1 MFVLRRNV
9 VRVAVLTLTAGLAG
23 CAAPAAPPQ
32 SLAELASRSLAQ
44 IDGELEIPGLREAVE
59 IIRDEWGIPHIYAQ
73 NDDDLF
79 FAQGYVMAQDRL
91 WQMEMW
97 RRWHEGRLAE
107 IFGPDALA
115 YDRRTRL
122 MMFRGPFD
130 AEEWTSYHPDA
141 ERLFTAHANGVN
153 AYIEQHRDNLP
164 VEFQLT
170 GIFPDPWTAETV
182 VLRWAALAVPS
193 VRGHAINEIQLAMN
207 VARYGAEEA
216 NRRAAPDPWDD
227 LEVPAGLDVSII
239 TQDLLD
245 AMRAG
250 DRDPF
255 VSGRLP
261 PLEVVEP
268 YRSLMPGVQTTQ
280 VSPGE
285 IATEGSNNWVMSA
298 GRSPTGVPILANDP
312 HRRIEMP
319 ALRYFVHLVA
329 PGWNVI
335 GGGEP
340 PFAGVDAGNN
350 ERMAWG
356 FTFAGTD
363 MVDVYVEE
371 MHPEDPNLVR
381 WHDDWEPL
389 RVIEEEIPVKG
400 QAPEPVVL
408 KFSRH
413 GPVFYEDLEN
423 RRAYAVR
430 SVVQEPGTAAYK
442 GSFQLAQAGSCADF
456 FDRAMHWLVPTHS
469 LICGDVDGNIALQV
483 TGLTPDRD
491 GWNGRLPVPGT
502 GAYEWRGFRSDLPRE
517 FNPERGYITT
527 ANNNVHPPGYEGRPV
542 FYHSSRD
549 VETSRITRLHEI
561 FGSGEPLSV
570 KDHMQIQH
578 DAHSLAAERDI
589 PAFQGWTSA
598 DPDLEWARGLL
609 AGWDATLSR
618 ESTAAAIYV
627 RWSDE
632 VDERLQ
638 DPGTPMAADERRS
651 LVEHGLT
658 AALERLTSE
667 LGSDRTEW
675 RHGRVH
681 ASPLPHMMASAFD
694 LPTVERPGGFGTVNA
709 TGANFRR
716 IIDLA
721 DLDRSV
727 ASNSPGQSAQPGS
740 PYYGNLVENLG
751 NGEYFPLLYTR
762 DAVEKQAAHRLR
774 LQPASRYRSPDRAA
788 SEAAPQTDEWNGAQ
802 PR

>member
-1 MFVLRRNV
+1 MPFLRSLARV
-9 VRVAVLTLTAGLAG
+9 IMATVVAVLAG
-23 CAAPAAPPQ
+23 CAALTPPE
-32 SLAELASRSLAQ
+32 SLDELATRSLAQ
-44 IDGELEIPGLREAVE
+44 IDGELVIPGLVE
-59 IIRDEWGIPHIYAQ
+59 PVEVIRDEWGIPHIYAR

-107 IFGPDALA
+107 IFGPEALD

-130 AEEWTSYHPDA
+130 SEEWTSYHPDA
-141 ERLFTAHANGVN
+141 ERLFSAHANGVN
-153 AYIEQHRDNLP
+153 AYIEQNRDNLP

-170 GIFPDPWTAETV
+170 GVVPEPWAAETI

-193 VRGHAINEIQLAMN
+193 VRGHAINEIQLALD
-207 VARYGAEEA
+207 VARYGVEEA
-216 NRRAAPDPWDD
+216 NQRATPDPWDD
-227 LEVPAGLDVSII
+227 LQVPEGLDVSII
-239 TQDLLD
+239 TEDILD

-250 DRDPF
+250 DGDPF
-255 VSGRLP
+255 VAGRLP
-261 PLEVVEP
+261 PLEVVES
-268 YRSLMPGVQTTQ
+268 YRSLMSSPVLRTTQ
-280 VSPGE
+280 VSPGP

-298 GRSPTGVPILANDP
+298 ERSPTGVPILANDP

-350 ERMAWG
+350 ENMAWG

-363 MVDVYVEE
+363 MVDVFVEE
-371 MHPEDPNLVR
+371 MHPVNPNLLR
-381 WHDDWEPL
+381 WQDEWEPL
-389 RVIEEEIPVKG
+389 RVIEEEILVKG

-442 GSFQLAQAGSCADF
+442 GSFQLAQADSCADF

-502 GAYEWRGFRSDLPRE
+502 GEYEWRGFRSDLPRE
-517 FNPERGYITT
+517 FNPGRGYIAT

-542 FYHSSRD
+542 FYHSSKG
-549 VETSRITRLHEI
+549 VETSRIARLHQI
-561 FGSGEPLSV
+561 FGSENRLSV
-570 KDHMQIQH
+570 EGHMRIQH
-578 DAHSLAAERDI
+578 DAYSLAAERDI
-589 PAFQGWTSA
+589 PAFQDWTSGDA
-598 DPDLEWARGLL
+598 DVEWARRLI
-609 AGWDATLSR
+609 AEWDATLSR
-618 ESTAAAIYV
+618 ESVAAALYV
-627 RWSDE
+627 RWDDE
-632 VDERLQ
+632 VDERVRSSETSE
-638 DPGTPMAADERRS
+638 PERRAFI
-651 LVEHGLT
+651 EEGLKS
-658 AALERLTSE
+658 ALARLTVE
-667 LGSDRTEW
+667 LGPERNDW

-681 ASPLPHMMASAFD
+681 ASELPHIMSSAFD
-694 LPTVERPGGFGTVNA
+694 LPTVERPGGFGAVNA

-740 PYYGNLVENLG
+740 PFYDNLVENLG

-762 DAVEKQAAHRLR
+762 GAVRERAAHRLM
-774 LQPASRYRSPDRAA
+774 LQPA
-788 SEAAPQTDEWNGAQ
+788 AQ
-802 PR
+802 

>member
-1 MFVLRRNV
+1 MCICNSRSVRIV
-9 VRVAVLTLTAGLAG
+9 VSMMMVVAAS
-23 CAAPAAPPQ
+23 CAEPTPPQ
-32 SLAELASRSLAQ
+32 SLDELANRSLAQ
-44 IDGELEIPGLREAVE
+44 IDGELEVAGLREPVE
-59 IIRDEWGIPHIYAQ
+59 VIRDEWGVPHIYAQ

-107 IFGPDALA
+107 IFGPSALD

-122 MMFRGPFD
+122 MMFRGPWD
-130 AEEWTSYHPDA
+130 DTEWASYHPNA
-141 ERLFTAHANGVN
+141 ERLFSAHANGVN
-153 AYIEQHRDNLP
+153 AYIDQHLDNLP

-170 GIFPDPWTAETV
+170 GIVPERWTAETA

-193 VRGHAINEIQLAMN
+193 VRGHAINEIQLAME
-207 VARYGAEEA
+207 VARHGVEEA
-216 NRRAAPDPWDD
+216 NRRAAPDPWDE
-227 LEVPAGLDVSII
+227 LTVPEGLDVSII
-239 TQDLLD
+239 TEDLLD

-250 DRDPF
+250 DGDPF
-255 VSGRLP
+255 VAGRLP
-261 PLEVVEP
+261 ALEVVES
-268 YRSLMPGVQTTQ
+268 YRALLPGGMRTAQ
-280 VSPGE
+280 VSSGPV
-285 IATEGSNNWVMSA
+285 ATEGSNNWVIS
-298 GRSPTGVPILANDP
+298 GERSSTGIPILANDP

-319 ALRYFVHLVA
+319 ALRYFVHLIA

-371 MHPEDPNLVR
+371 MHPEDSNLVR
-381 WHDDWEPL
+381 WQDDWEPL
-389 RVIEEEIPVKG
+389 RILEEEIPVKG
-400 QAPEPVVL
+400 QASEPVVL

-413 GPVFYEDLEN
+413 GPIFYEDLEH

-442 GSFQLAQAGSCADF
+442 GSFQLSQATSCDDF

-469 LICGDVDGNIALQV
+469 LICGDVEGNIALQV

-491 GWNGRLPVPGT
+491 GWNGRLPVPGN
-502 GAYEWRGFRSDLPRE
+502 GDYEWRGFRTDLPRE
-517 FNPERGYITT
+517 FNPDRGYITT

-542 FYHSSRD
+542 FYHSSRG
-549 VETSRITRLHEI
+549 VETSRITRLHQI
-561 FGSGEPLSV
+561 LGTDKQFTVS
-570 KDHMQIQH
+570 DHMGIQH
-578 DAHSLAAERDI
+578 DVHSLSAERDI
-589 PAFQGWTSA
+589 PLFQGWVSD
-598 DPDLEWARGLL
+598 DPDLEWARDLI
-609 AGWDATLSR
+609 ANWDAQLSR
-618 ESTAAAIYV
+618 ESTAAALYV
-627 RWSDE
+627 RWLAV
-632 VDERLQ
+632 VDEDVQEQ
-638 DPGTPMAADERRS
+638 DASEGKHRP
-651 LVEHGLT
+651 LVEEGLQG
-658 AALERLTSE
+658 ALQRLTDDF
-667 LGSDRTEW
+667 GPDRSQW

-681 ASPLPHMMASAFD
+681 ASELPHMMAEEFD

-727 ASNSPGQSAQPGS
+727 ATNAPGQSAQPGS
-740 PYYGNLVENLG
+740 PFYDNLVENLG
-751 NGEYFPLLYTR
+751 NGEYFPLVYTR
-762 DAVEKQAAHRLR
+762 EAVESRAKYRLQ
-774 LQPASRYRSPDRAA
+774 LQPA
-788 SEAAPQTDEWNGAQ
+788 EQ
-802 PR
+802 

>member
-1 MFVLRRNV
+1 MKRSAVTAALLPSKLSRPFAARV
-9 VRVAVLTLTAGLAG
+9 VVMMLMAAVVGCSAPTPPLSLEQLAN
-23 CAAPAAPPQ
+23 
-32 SLAELASRSLAQ
+32 RSLSR
-44 IDGELEIPGLREAVE
+44 IDGELEIPGLREPVE
-59 IIRDEWGIPHIYAQ
+59 VIRDEWGIPHIYAR

-79 FAQGYVMAQDRL
+79 FTQGYVMAQDRL

-97 RRWHEGRLAE
+97 RRWREGRLAE
-107 IFGPDALA
+107 IFGPEALD

-141 ERLFTAHANGVN
+141 ERLFSAHARGVN
-153 AYIEQHRDNLP
+153 AYIEQNRDNLP

-170 GIFPDPWTAETV
+170 GVIPEPWTAETNL
-182 VLRWAALAVPS
+182 LRWAELSVPS
-193 VRGHAINEIQLAMN
+193 VRGHAIHEMQLALD
-207 VARYGAEEA
+207 VARYGVEEA

-227 LEVPAGLDVSII
+227 LQVPEGLDVSLI
-239 TQDLLD
+239 TEELLE

-250 DRDPF
+250 DDDPF
-255 VSGRLP
+255 VAGGLP

-268 YRSLMPGVQTTQ
+268 YDALMSSTGLRTAQ
-280 VSPGE
+280 VSPAP

-298 GRSPTGVPILANDP
+298 DRSPTGVPIVANDP

-340 PFAGVDAGNN
+340 PFVGVDAGNN
-350 ERMAWG
+350 ERIAWG

-371 MHPEDPNLVR
+371 MHPEDPNLIR
-381 WHDDWEPL
+381 WQDDWEPL
-389 RVIEEEIPVKG
+389 RVIEEEIPVKD
-400 QAPEPVVL
+400 QSPERVEL

-413 GPVFYEDLEN
+413 GPVFYEDLQN

-430 SVVQEPGTAAYK
+430 SVVQERGTAAYK
-442 GSFQLAQAGSCADF
+442 GSFQLAQADSCADF
-456 FDRAMHWLVPTHS
+456 FDRAMHWLIPSHS
-469 LICGDVDGNIALQV
+469 LICGDADGNIALQV

-502 GAYEWRGFRSDLPRE
+502 GAYEWRGFRDDLPRE
-517 FNPERGYITT
+517 FNPGRGYIAT

-542 FYHSSRD
+542 FYHSSRG
-549 VETSRITRLHEI
+549 VETSRIARLHQI
-561 FGSGEPLSV
+561 LGSGKPLSV
-570 KDHMQIQH
+570 EDHMRIQL
-578 DAHSLAAERDI
+578 DAYSLAAERDI
-589 PAFQGWTSA
+589 PAFQGWSSD
-598 DPDLEWARGLL
+598 DPEVEWARRLI
-609 AGWDATLSR
+609 ADWDATLSR
-618 ESTAAAIYV
+618 ESTAAALYV
-627 RWSDE
+627 RWNDE
-632 VDERLQ
+632 VEERARSSE
-638 DPGTPMAADERRS
+638 TPVTERRA
-651 LVEHGLT
+651 LIEQGLN
-658 AALERLTSE
+658 AALERLTAE
-667 LGSDRTEW
+667 LGPDRSEW
-675 RHGRVH
+675 RHGRIH
-681 ASPLPHMMASAFD
+681 ASELPHMVASQFD
-694 LPTVERPGGFGTVNA
+694 LPTVERPGGFGAVNA

-740 PYYGNLVENLG
+740 PFYGNLVENLG

-762 DAVEKQAAHRLR
+762 GAVEERAAYRLM
-774 LQPASRYRSPDRAA
+774 LQPAED
-788 SEAAPQTDEWNGAQ
+788 
-802 PR
+802 

>member
-1 MFVLRRNV
+1 MFVLRRSF
-9 VRVAVLTLTAGLAG
+9 VRVAVFALTTGIAG

-32 SLAELASRSLAQ
+32 SLAELASKSLAQ
-44 IDGELEIPGLREAVE
+44 IDGELQVPGLTEPVE

-107 IFGPDALA
+107 VYGPDALD

-153 AYIEQHRDNLP
+153 AYIEQNRDNLP

-170 GIFPDPWTAETV
+170 GIVPDPWTAETV

-227 LEVPAGLDVSII
+227 LEVPEGLDVSII
-239 TQDLLD
+239 TQDILD
-245 AMRAG
+245 TMRAG
-250 DRDPF
+250 DGDPF

-280 VSPGE
+280 VSPAE
-285 IATEGSNNWVMSA
+285 IATEGSNNWVVSA
-298 GRSPTGVPILANDP
+298 ERSPTGVPILANDP

-350 ERMAWG
+350 ESMAWG

-363 MVDVYVEE
+363 MVDVYIEE
-371 MHPEDPNLVR
+371 MHPDDPNLMR
-381 WHDDWEPL
+381 WQDDWEPL

-430 SVVQEPGTAAYK
+430 SVVQDPGTAAYK
-442 GSFQLAQAGSCADF
+442 GSFQLAQADSCADF

-502 GAYEWRGFRSDLPRE
+502 GEYEWRGFRSDLPRE

-542 FYHSSRD
+542 FYHSSRG
-549 VETSRITRLHEI
+549 VETARITRLHEI
-561 FGSGEPLSV
+561 FRFAKALSV

-578 DAHSLAAERDI
+578 DARSLAAERDI
-589 PAFQGWTSA
+589 PAFQGWTSV
-598 DPDLEWARGLL
+598 DPDLEWARGLV
-609 AGWDATLSR
+609 AEWDATLSR

-632 VDERLQ
+632 VDERVR
-638 DPGTPMAADERRS
+638 DPGTRMAADERRS
-651 LVEHGLT
+651 LVEQGLA

-681 ASPLPHMMASAFD
+681 ASQLPHMISSAFD

-721 DLDRSV
+721 DPDRSV
-727 ASNSPGQSAQPGS
+727 ATNSPGQSAQPGS

-762 DAVEKQAAHRLR
+762 GAVEEQAAHRLS
-774 LQPASRYRSPDRAA
+774 LQPGSR
-788 SEAAPQTDEWNGAQ
+788 
-802 PR
+802 

>member
-1 MFVLRRNV
+1 MFVHKRNV
-9 VRVAVLTLTAGLAG
+9 VRVAIAVFCGVIGAS
-23 CAAPAAPPQ
+23 CSAPTVPLPE
-32 SLAELASRSLAQ
+32 SLEELADVSLAQ
-44 IDGELEIPGLREAVE
+44 IDGELRVPGLNARVE
-59 IIRDEWGIPHIYAQ
+59 VIRDEWGIPHIYAE

-107 IFGPDALA
+107 IFGPEALA

-130 AEEWTSYHPDA
+130 AEEWTSYHPEA
-141 ERLFTAHANGVN
+141 KRLFTAHANGVN
-153 AYIEQHRDNLP
+153 AFIEQNRDNLP

-170 GIFPDPWTAETV
+170 GLVPEPWTTETV

-193 VRGHAINEIQLAMN
+193 VRGHAINEMQLALD
-207 VARYGAEEA
+207 VARHGVEEA
-216 NRRAAPDPWDD
+216 NRRAAPDPWDE
-227 LEVPAGLDVSII
+227 LEVPEGLDVSII
-239 TQDLLD
+239 TEEILD

-250 DRDPF
+250 DGDPF
-255 VSGRLP
+255 VAGRLP
-261 PLEVVEP
+261 PLEVVDG
-268 YRSLMPGVQTTQ
+268 YRDLMGEMQITQ

-298 GRSPTGVPILANDP
+298 DRSPTGVPILANDP

-350 ERMAWG
+350 ENMAWG

-363 MVDVYVEE
+363 MVDVFVEE
-371 MHPEDPNLVR
+371 MHPEDANLVR
-381 WHDDWEPL
+381 WKDGWEPL
-389 RVIEEEIPVKG
+389 RVIEEVIAVKG
-400 QAPEPVVL
+400 QESEAVVL

-442 GSFQLAQAGSCADF
+442 GSFQLAQADSCADF

-502 GAYEWRGFRSDLPRE
+502 GEYEWRGYRSDLPRE

-542 FYHSSRD
+542 FYHSSRG
-549 VETSRITRLHEI
+549 VETSRITRLHDI
-561 FGSGEPLSV
+561 FGAGKPLSV

-578 DAHSLAAERDI
+578 DTYVLAGERDT
-589 PAFQGWTSA
+589 PLFQGWTSA
-598 DPDLEWARGLL
+598 DPDLEWARGLV
-609 AGWDATLSR
+609 AEWDATLSR

-627 RWSDE
+627 RWNAE
-632 VDERLQ
+632 VDDRAQ
-638 DPGTPMAADERRS
+638 DPDAEITAEERQT
-651 LVEHGLT
+651 LVEEGLA
-658 AALERLTSE
+658 AALERLGAE
-667 LGSDRTEW
+667 LGTDRSTW

-681 ASPLPHMMASAFD
+681 ESQLPHMMSSAFD
-694 LPTVERPGGFGTVNA
+694 LPSVERPGGFGSVNA

-740 PYYGNLVENLG
+740 PYYGNLVDHLG

-762 DAVEKQAAHRLR
+762 GAIDERATHRLI
-774 LQPASRYRSPDRAA
+774 LQPEER
-788 SEAAPQTDEWNGAQ
+788 
-802 PR
+802 

>member
-1 MFVLRRNV
+1 MPLRNTL
-9 VRVAVLTLTAGLAG
+9 VRITTITLAALVGGCTA
-23 CAAPAAPPQ
+23 PTPSE
-32 SLAELASRSLAQ
+32 SLQALASSSLAQ
-44 IDGELEIPGLREAVE
+44 IEGELEIPGLREPVE
-59 IIRDEWGIPHIYAQ
+59 VIRDAWGIPHIYAQ

-107 IFGPDALA
+107 IFGPQALD

-141 ERLFTAHANGVN
+141 ERLFSAHASGVN
-153 AYIEQHRDNLP
+153 AYIEANRDNLP
-164 VEFQLT
+164 VEFKLT
-170 GIFPDPWTAETV
+170 GIQPDPWTARTV

-193 VRGHAINEIQLAMN
+193 VRGHAINEMQLALD
-207 VARYGAEEA
+207 VARYGVEEA

-227 LEVPAGLDVSII
+227 LRVPEGLDVSII
-239 TQDLLD
+239 TEDILE

-250 DRDPF
+250 DGDPF
-255 VSGRLP
+255 ITGRLP
-261 PLEVVEP
+261 ALEVIEP
-268 YRSLMPGVQTTQ
+268 YRSLMSASGIRTAQ
-280 VSPGE
+280 VSPGP
-285 IATEGSNNWVMSA
+285 IATEGSNNWVMSPA
-298 GRSPTGVPILANDP
+298 RSPTGVPILANDP

-340 PFAGVDAGNN
+340 PFAGVDAGSN
-350 ERMAWG
+350 EHLAWG

-363 MVDVYVEE
+363 MVDVFVEE

-381 WHDDWEPL
+381 WQDGWEPL
-389 RVIEEEIPVKG
+389 RIIEEEIPVKG
-400 QAPEPVVL
+400 QASERVVL

-423 RRAYAVR
+423 RRAYAVQ
-430 SVVQEPGTAAYK
+430 SVVQYPGTAAYK
-442 GSFQLAQAGSCADF
+442 GSFQLAQAEGCSDF

-469 LICGDVDGNIALQV
+469 LICGDVEGNIALQV

-502 GAYEWRGFRSDLPRE
+502 GEYEWRGFRNDLPRE

-527 ANNNVHPPGYEGRPV
+527 ANNNVHPPGYAGRPV
-542 FYHSSRD
+542 FYHSSVG
-549 VETSRITRLHEI
+549 VETSRIARLHQILDTEDT
-561 FGSGEPLSV
+561 LSLE
-570 KDHMQIQH
+570 DHMGIQL

-589 PAFQGWTSA
+589 PLFQGWTSA
-598 DPDLEWARGLL
+598 EADVEWARSLI
-609 AGWDATLSR
+609 AEWDATLTR
-618 ESTAAAIYV
+618 ESVAAALYV
-627 RWSDE
+627 RWAE
-632 VDERLQ
+632 EIDERVHSAE
-638 DPGTPMAADERRS
+638 GGVSERRA
-651 LVEHGLT
+651 LIEEGLRS
-658 AALERLTSE
+658 AMARLTDE
-667 LGSDRTEW
+667 LGPDRTEW

-681 ASPLPHMMASAFD
+681 ASALPHMLSAAFD
-694 LPTVERPGGFGTVNA
+694 LPTVERPGGFGAVNA

-721 DLDRSV
+721 DPDRSV

-740 PYYGNLVENLG
+740 PFYGNLVDNLG
-751 NGEYFPLLYTR
+751 NGEYFPLLFSR
-762 DAVEKQAAHRLR
+762 EAVEE
-774 LQPASRYRSPDRAA
+774 RAA
-788 SEAAPQTDEWNGAQ
+788 YRLTLRPAAQ
-802 PR
+802 